1 MWLELCKW
9 TKDMKILMSRV
20 KVISAEEKSSN
31 QVDRMAPSMD
41 CQPPS
46 PAISVSAPWAMKKVA
61 MVAGMKV
68 VCGLGNMAFHSPG
81 WPGHRSAN
89 NRDQHRDPAMPPV
102 TSWRVDCIGPFP
114 PWEGQCSVLTGVDTY
129 PGYGFSFPP
138 LIASA

>member
-9 TKDMKILMSRV
+9 TKDMKILMSHV
-20 KVISAEEKSSN
+20 KVISAKEKSNN

-46 PAISVSAPWAMKKVA
+46 PAISVSAPWAMKKEA
-61 MVAGMKV
+61 MVAGIEV
-68 VCGLGNMAFHSPG
+68 VCRLGNMAFHSPG

-89 NRDQHRDPAMPPV
+89 NRDQHRDPALPPV
-102 TSWRVDCIGPFP
+102 TLWWVDCIGPFP
-114 PWEGQCSVLTGVDTY
+114 PWEEQCS
-129 PGYGFSFPP
+129 GYGFSFPP